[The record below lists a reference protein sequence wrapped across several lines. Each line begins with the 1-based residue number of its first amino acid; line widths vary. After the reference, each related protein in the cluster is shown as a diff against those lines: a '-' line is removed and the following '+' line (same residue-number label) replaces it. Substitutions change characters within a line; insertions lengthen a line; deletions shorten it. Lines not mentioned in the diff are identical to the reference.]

1 MSVYAIGDLQGCYV
15 SLQTLLDKIQ
25 FSPAK
30 DQLWFVG
37 DLVNRGPGSLECLRF
52 VKQLGS
58 RAITVLGNHDLHLLG
73 VAAGLRPLNKKD
85 TIKPILEAPDCDE
98 MLTWLRQQ
106 KLLHIEGGYALVH
119 AGLLPNWSWAEAQSL
134 AHEIETALSGA
145 AYLRLLE
152 NMYGNEPDY
161 WQPDLRGS
169 VRQRVIINAMTRMRI
184 LSNDG
189 RMQLKFKG
197 EPDAIPA
204 EYRPWFE
211 VKTARIPDHTI
222 IAGHWSALG
231 LSIGAQ
237 FIGLDSG
244 CVWGQKLTALRLEDR
259 IIFQVPC
266 AETDRVTGWD

>member
-1 MSVYAIGDLQGCYV
+1 MSVYAIGDLQGCYI

-58 RAITVLGNHDLHLLG
+58 SAITVLGNHDLHLLG
-73 VAAGLRPLNKKD
+73 VAAGFRPLNKRD
-85 TIKPILEAPDCDE
+85 TIKPILNAPDRDE
-98 MLTWLRQQ
+98 LLTWLRQQ
-106 KLLHIEGGYALVH
+106 KLLHIEGRYALVH
-119 AGLLPNWSWAEAQSL
+119 AGLLPDWSWSEAQSL
-134 AHEIETALSGA
+134 AHEIEAALSGP
-145 AYLRLLE
+145 AYLSLLE

-169 VRQRVIINAMTRMRI
+169 ARQRVIINAMTRMRI

-197 EPDAIPA
+197 ELGSIPT

-211 VKTARIPDHTI
+211 VETVRPPGHAI

-231 LSIGAQ
+231 LHISPQ

-259 IIFQVPC
+259 TLFQVPC
-266 AETDRVTGWD
+266 AETDFVTGWD

>member
-15 SLQTLLDKIQ
+15 SLQKLLDKIQ

-58 RAITVLGNHDLHLLG
+58 CAITVLGNHDLHLLG
-73 VAAGLRPLNKKD
+73 VAAGLRPLNNKD
-85 TIKPILEAPDCDE
+85 TIKPILDAPDRDE
-98 MLTWLRQQ
+98 LLTWLRQQ
-106 KLLHIEGGYALVH
+106 KLLHIEGRYALVH
-119 AGLLPNWSWAEAQSL
+119 AGLLPDWGWTEAQSL
-134 AHEIETALSGA
+134 AREIEAALSGP
-145 AYLRLLE
+145 AYLGLLE

-169 VRQRVIINAMTRMRI
+169 ARQRVIINAMTRMRI

-197 EPDAIPA
+197 EPDTIPA

-211 VKTARIPDHTI
+211 VKTARTPDHII

-231 LSIGAQ
+231 LHMSPQ

-259 IIFQVPC
+259 TIFQVPC
-266 AETDRVTGWD
+266 AETDLVTGWD

>member
-1 MSVYAIGDLQGCYV
+1 MSVYAIGDLQGCYI

-58 RAITVLGNHDLHLLG
+58 SAITVLGNHDLHLLG
-73 VAAGLRPLNKKD
+73 VAAGFRPLNKTD
-85 TIKPILEAPDCDE
+85 TIKPILDAHDRDE
-98 MLTWLRQQ
+98 LLTWLRQQ
-106 KLLHIEGGYALVH
+106 KLLHIEGRYALVH
-119 AGLLPNWSWAEAQSL
+119 AGLLPNWSWSEAQSL
-134 AHEIETALSGA
+134 AHEIEVALSGP
-145 AYLRLLE
+145 AYLSLLE

-161 WQPDLRGS
+161 WQPDLCGS
-169 VRQRVIINAMTRMRI
+169 ARERIVINAMTRMRI
-184 LSNDG
+184 LSNNG

-197 EPDAIPA
+197 ELGSIPA

-211 VKTARIPDHTI
+211 VETVRTPDHAI

-231 LSIGAQ
+231 LHISPQ

-244 CVWGQKLTALRLEDR
+244 CVWGQKLTALRLDDR
-259 IIFQVPC
+259 TIFQVPYT
-266 AETDRVTGWD
+266 ETDFVTRRD

>member
-1 MSVYAIGDLQGCYV
+1 MSIYAIGDLQGCYL

-25 FSPAK
+25 FSPAN

-37 DLVNRGPGSLECLRF
+37 DLVNRGPESLECLRF

-85 TIKPILEAPDCDE
+85 TIKQILDAPDCDE
-98 MLTWLRQQ
+98 MLKWLRQQ
-106 KLLHIEGGYALVH
+106 KLLHIEGRYALVH
-119 AGLLPNWSWAEAQSL
+119 AGLLPDWNWSEAQSL
-134 AHEIETALSGA
+134 AHEIEALLSGPD
-145 AYLRLLE
+145 YLSLLE
-152 NMYGNEPDY
+152 NMYGNEPNY
-161 WQPDLRGS
+161 RHPDLRGS
-169 VRQRVIINAMTRMRI
+169 ARQRVIINAMTRMRV

-211 VKTARIPDHTI
+211 VKTARISDHTI

-231 LSIGAQ
+231 LRIGAQ

-259 IIFQVPC
+259 TIFQVSC
-266 AETDRVTGWD
+266 VETDRVKGWD